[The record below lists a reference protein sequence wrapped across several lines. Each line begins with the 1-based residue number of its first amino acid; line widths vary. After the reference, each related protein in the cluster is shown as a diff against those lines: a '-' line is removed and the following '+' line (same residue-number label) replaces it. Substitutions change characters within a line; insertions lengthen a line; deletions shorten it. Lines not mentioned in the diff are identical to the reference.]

1 MRLVSLPHRGPPVKP
16 TRTPPSPSPA
26 GRARHRPVRGRVEEC
41 AVLGARFD
49 ALAQGRGGVVRVQ
62 GPPGSGKTR
71 LLSEACSMAALR
83 GLNVFRGGADPD
95 SQFVP
100 LAPLL
105 EGTRN
110 EGRPLFDTVGLRAL
124 ATAPEQRF
132 WLLQELQDQLER
144 AALDRPL
151 AVVLDDVQWC
161 DDLTLL
167 ALRTLS
173 SRLSAHAIL
182 WLVAVRG
189 GSGTPEVLTTLDR
202 LDRNGALQVSLGPLS
217 DAAVSEITQDVLGA
231 PPDPATL
238 DVVRRAEGVPLLLV
252 ELLHGMTAEGR
263 VVVKDGAARLA
274 GHRLP
279 ARFQTS
285 IRQRLHGL
293 SEPTREVVRAASAI
307 GHAVTVDLL
316 AELLDRPVGAL
327 VAPVQEALDS
337 DLFTEREGRLV
348 FRHDLIRE
356 AVADSLPESVRKA
369 LRRHA
374 AEIVLARG
382 ASLSEAASLVMDS
395 AEPGDQA
402 AVQLLRA
409 AAAELSETA
418 PSAAAELSRQ
428 ALDLTAEQAPERPM
442 ITAET
447 MVLLWRAG
455 RATQARALGATAVPG
470 TLPCEAEARVR
481 LSLARVSSQYDFT
494 EGARQAGLGA
504 ALPGIPECLRAHLL
518 ALHCLDLGLVGDFG
532 ATARAAVDKA
542 LRSAR
547 QVGDSAALATA
558 MTAHSVVLYYQ
569 CDWTRALQRADEA
582 EDIASEAG
590 FSRSLW
596 VPEAL
601 WKAFML
607 NAAGRTAEAL
617 AASEAGVRDTRRQGQ
632 AAAMRLW
639 VMNRCRVLLDAGRLY
654 DARAEAE
661 AGAAMADELGMG
673 NFADATLLYT
683 LFRVALHTG
692 DRDAVKAYAAEVG
705 RMVGDPAVLVRNAGS
720 WLLALMADAEG
731 RSEQAMALLDESFAT
746 FEQPG
751 PSLASPDD
759 PADLPVFV
767 RMALRAGAHDRAA
780 AAVALAEHRAAR
792 NPGFPILAA
801 AAAHARGLRDND
813 TAHLLHAVD
822 LYDGI
827 ERLLPP
833 ASALEDAGRK
843 LAVAHPTDAVP
854 VLGAAL
860 DRYLEAGA
868 EHDAARVRRRLRAL
882 GAPRRRTGATETVTA
897 WPELT
902 ASEVAV
908 VRLVARGMTNRQV
921 AEHLENSPHT
931 VSSHLRHAF
940 LKLGLTSRAE
950 LARLA
955 REREHTE

>member
-1 MRLVSLPHRGPPVKP
+1 MKP
-16 TRTPPSPSPA
+16 TQPPPPPFPA
-26 GRARHRPVRGRVEEC
+26 GDARRPPVRGRLAEG
-41 AVLGARFD
+41 AVLDARFD
-49 ALAQGRGGVVRVQ
+49 ALAQGRGGVVCVQ

-71 LLSEACSMAALR
+71 LLTEACAMAGRRAFT
-83 GLNVFRGGADPD
+83 VFRGGADPD

-100 LAPLL
+100 LTPLL
-105 EGTRN
+105 EGTQTD
-110 EGRPLFDTVGLRAL
+110 GKPLFDTVRLRAL

-144 AALDRPL
+144 AAFDGPL
-151 AVVLDDVQWC
+151 VVVLDDVQWC

-182 WLVAVRG
+182 WLLAIRG
-189 GSGTPEVLTTLDR
+189 GSSAPEVLTTLDR
-202 LDRNGALQVSLGPLS
+202 MERDGALRLCLGPLS
-217 DAAVSEITQDVLGA
+217 DAAVSEIAQDVLGA
-231 PPDPATL
+231 PPDTATL

-263 VVVKDGAARLA
+263 VVVTDGVARLV

-285 IRQRLHGL
+285 IRQRLYSL

-307 GHAVTVDLL
+307 GHTLTVELL

-337 DLFTEREGRLV
+337 DLFVEREGRLA

-374 AEIVLARG
+374 AEVVLARG

-402 AVQLLRA
+402 AVRLLRA

-418 PSAAAELSRQ
+418 PSAAGELSRQ
-428 ALDLTAEQAPERPM
+428 ALNLTAAQAPERST
-442 ITAET
+442 IIAET
-447 MVLLWRAG
+447 VVLLWRAG
-455 RATQARALGATAVPG
+455 RATQARALGATALPG
-470 TLPCEAEARVR
+470 SLPCEAEARVR

-494 EGARQAGLGA
+494 EGARQSGIGA

-518 ALHCLDLGLVGDFG
+518 ALYCLDLGLVGDYG
-532 ATARAAVDKA
+532 ATARAAVDEA

-547 QVGDSAALATA
+547 QVGDRAALATA
-558 MTAHSVVLYYQ
+558 MTAHSVLLYYD
-569 CDWTRALQRADEA
+569 CDWDRAFRRADEA

-617 AASEAGVRDTRRQGQ
+617 AESENGIRDTQRQGQ

-639 VMNRCRVLLDAGRLY
+639 LMNRSRVLLDAGRLS

-661 AGAAMADELGMG
+661 AGTAMADELGMG

-683 LFRVALHTG
+683 LLRVALHTG
-692 DRDAVKAYAAEVG
+692 DRDAARAYAAEVG
-705 RMVGDPAVLVRNAGS
+705 RMVGDPAILVRNAGS

-731 RSEQAMALLDESFAT
+731 RPDRAMALLDESFTT
-746 FEQPG
+746 FEQVG

-759 PADLPVFV
+759 PADLPVLV

-780 AAVALAEHRAAR
+780 VAVAQAEHRAVR

-801 AAAHARGLRDND
+801 AAAHARGLLDND
-813 TAHLLHAVD
+813 TAHLLHAVE

-827 ERLLPP
+827 ERLLPH

-843 LAVAHPTDAVP
+843 LAVAHPADAVP

-860 DRYLEAGA
+860 DRYNEADAGC
-868 EHDAARVRRRLRAL
+868 DAARVRRRLRVL
-882 GAPRRRTGATETVTA
+882 GAPRRRTAPTETVTA

-908 VRLVARGMTNRQV
+908 VRLVAQGMTNRQV
-921 AEHLENSPHT
+921 AEHLVNSPHT

-940 LKLGLTSRAE
+940 LKLGLTSRTE